1 MDPENYVTSNRSSG
15 SGDNLKP
22 VIQKTN
28 ATAKTDVCKEVYH
41 VPFVTRKPKG
51 YVEYQFPERISS
63 SESVCN
69 ILPQNLTDNPNRKIS
84 VKRQQYPAANNNVSM
99 ERAVMLAN
107 GNPSIATINNPDPW
121 LPKKTRNV
129 IRSESNGRSALVDY
143 VPYPERISSE
153 NVCNILPQNLT
164 DNPNRIISVESQH
177 YPSTNNNVSMGRAA
191 MLGNRNSSIAT
202 INNPDPWLPKKT
214 RNVSRSE
221 SDGRSALAEKV
232 WERHYLA
239 RFYADFS
246 QIKET
251 NSIWQDMFEIIV
263 MFCVLD
269 IGVMNLKATACFI
282 KGIIWLLR

>member
-1 MDPENYVTSNRSSG
+1 MYPENYVTSNRSSG
-15 SGDNLKP
+15 SGDNLKL

-41 VPFVTRKPKG
+41 VQFVMRKPKD
-51 YVEYQFPERISS
+51 YVQCQLPERISS
-63 SESVCN
+63 SENVCN

-84 VKRQQYPAANNNVSM
+84 VERQQYPAANKNVSM
-99 ERAVMLAN
+99 ERAVML
-107 GNPSIATINNPDPW
+107 GNRNLSIATITNPDPW
-121 LPKKTRNV
+121 LPKKTR
-129 IRSESNGRSALVDY
+129 D
-143 VPYPERISSE
+143 
-153 NVCNILPQNLT
+153 
-164 DNPNRIISVESQH
+164 
-177 YPSTNNNVSMGRAA
+177 
-191 MLGNRNSSIAT
+191 
-202 INNPDPWLPKKT
+202 
-214 RNVSRSE
+214 VSRSE

-251 NSIWQDMFEIIV
+251 NSIWQDMFEITV

-269 IGVMNLKATACFI
+269 ISVMNLNNTACLI